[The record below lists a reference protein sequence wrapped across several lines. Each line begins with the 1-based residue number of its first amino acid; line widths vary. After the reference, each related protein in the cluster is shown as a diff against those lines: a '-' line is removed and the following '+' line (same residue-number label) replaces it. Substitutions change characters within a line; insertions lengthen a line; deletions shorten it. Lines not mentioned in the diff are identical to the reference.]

1 MKATSFTHPDVI
13 GVIVGIVGILL
24 ACVFYIR
31 SEEQIKPRIFIE
43 MTTLVGKWFASRI
56 SSVIRSPWPARHED
70 LGIRP
75 CRLPH

>member
-43 MTTLVGKWFASRI
+43 MTTLVGKWFAS
-56 SSVIRSPWPARHED
+56 
-70 LGIRP
+70 
-75 CRLPH
+75 